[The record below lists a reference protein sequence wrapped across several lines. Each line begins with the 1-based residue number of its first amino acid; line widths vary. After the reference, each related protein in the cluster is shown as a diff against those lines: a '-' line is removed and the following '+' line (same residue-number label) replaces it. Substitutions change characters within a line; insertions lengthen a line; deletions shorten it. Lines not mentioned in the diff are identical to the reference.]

1 MSGFYPFEQ
10 KCGNLLI
17 AQLPSEGEWLWL
29 YASATVPKFGPNMN
43 IEPLMHALRSMCKAD
58 ELPVPI
64 QPGHILGKVRVVNIT
79 KAHAKQKYPH
89 IPLFPDVR
97 QILHIVQRLVLPN
110 ALKVS
115 GTGLPRFDRW
125 PQLNQQQQ
133 SNLLFA
139 ELGMTPS
146 SDDDAPPGVPEFQRP
161 ASDDDSKPPKAPEF
175 SQNDSNDDSNDSD
188 GPPPPIFKTPPP
200 SKSGRT
206 ESPLEKHPRSQII
219 HTLSLTHTHTHLHT
233 KVNTGCSPA
242 GYSGGYP
249 QAA

>member
-1 MSGFYPFEQ
+1 MNQSGSHRNLN
-10 KCGNLLI
+10 CRLTGN
-17 AQLPSEGEWLWL
+17 G
-29 YASATVPKFGPNMN
+29 F
-43 IEPLMHALRSMCKAD
+43 
-58 ELPVPI
+58 
-64 QPGHILGKVRVVNIT
+64 
-79 KAHAKQKYPH
+79 
-89 IPLFPDVR
+89 PLFPDVR

-133 SNLLFA
+133 TNLLFA

-146 SDDDAPPGVPEFQRP
+146 SDDDAPPKMPEFQRP

-175 SQNDSNDDSNDSD
+175 IQNDSNDDSNDSES
-188 GPPPPIFKTPPP
+188 PPIFKTPPP

-219 HTLSLTHTHTHLHT
+219 HTLTHTHTHTCTPRSTRDVALLGT
-233 KVNTGCSPA
+233 VEVIRKQPSVLAFSSN
-242 GYSGGYP
+242 
-249 QAA
+249 